1 MLGRRS
7 GKNKSKGVV
16 LCRVGSG
23 SSQGTEHGNVGMM
36 RSRLQKS
43 LERGALCFTHTF
55 KGPFGCFMQRD
66 FKGRRTVGRCT
77 RTLLQLSK
85 EHQKLNLSL

>member
-16 LCRVGSG
+16 LCRVESG
-23 SSQGTEHGNVGMM
+23 SSQGMEHRNVEMM
-36 RSRLQKS
+36 RSGLQKS
-43 LERGALCFTHTF
+43 LERDALCFTHTF

-77 RTLLQLSK
+77 
-85 EHQKLNLSL
+85 